1 MIEIPAAVTAM
12 STRGPEWAAWV
23 ASLASTAERALQQWR
38 LRLDGRPTHGHC
50 SVVIPVRTVDGAS
63 AMLKIGFPDEES
75 EHEHLALRRWGGH
88 GAARLLS
95 ADPYHRVLL
104 LERLD
109 TTDLTGLAVEQACQV
124 VADLYRELHV
134 PALPALRPLSFFV
147 NRWTAELAALPRSA
161 PIPHRLVE
169 QAVAVGRDLIGDGAA
184 GDRVIH
190 TDLHYGNVLAG
201 RGPDAGRQ
209 WLAIDPKPVNGD
221 PHYEIAPMLWN
232 RWEEI
237 SHNVRGG
244 VLRRLWMLVD
254 AAGFD
259 EDRARGWVL
268 VRMVH
273 NAMWAAED
281 GDHSWLT
288 RCITVAKAIQN

>member
-1 MIEIPAAVTAM
+1 MIEIPAGVTAM
-12 STRGPEWAAWV
+12 AARGPRWQAWV
-23 ASLASTAERALQQWR
+23 DALPRIADRSLQQWGIR
-38 LRLDGRPTHGHC
+38 AAGPPSHGYC
-50 SVVIPVRTVDGAS
+50 SLVIPVRTDDGA
-63 AMLKIGFPDEES
+63 AAILKIGFPDEES

-88 GAARLLS
+88 GAVRLLS
-95 ADPYHRVLL
+95 ADPHRRVLL

-109 TTDLTGLAVEQACQV
+109 AADLAGVPEAQACQA

-134 PALPALRPLSFFV
+134 PPLPALRPLSFFME
-147 NRWTAELAALPRSA
+147 RWTAELAALPRSA

-169 QAVAVGRDLIGDGAA
+169 QAIGLARDLTVDRAVE
-184 GDRVIH
+184 DRVIH
-190 TDLHYGNVLAG
+190 ADLHYANVLAG
-201 RGPDAGRQ
+201 GGTDGGRQ

-237 SHNVRGG
+237 SYDVRGG
-244 VLRRLWMLVD
+244 VLRRFWTLVD

-259 EDRARGWVL
+259 EHRARAWVL

-273 NAMWAAED
+273 NAMWAAQD
-281 GDHSWLT
+281 CDRSFLT
-288 RCITVAKAIQN
+288 VCIAVAKAVQD